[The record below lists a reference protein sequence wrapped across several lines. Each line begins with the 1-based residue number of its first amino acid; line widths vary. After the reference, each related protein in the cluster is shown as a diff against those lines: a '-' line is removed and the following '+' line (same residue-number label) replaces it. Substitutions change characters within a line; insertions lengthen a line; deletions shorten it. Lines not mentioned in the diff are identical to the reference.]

1 MNIPTFI
8 AIDLETTGLEFHK
21 DEIIE
26 VALMRFQDGS
36 PAESLDYLVRPASVK
51 LRPFIESLTG
61 ISQKDLDE
69 SEDFASLAG
78 KIRSF
83 IGDSPIVAHNAS
95 FDARFLKSAFAK
107 VGIDF
112 ENHPVWDSLTLS
124 RIAFQDVPNHRLDTL
139 VASLGIEH
147 SRAHRALPDAE
158 ACGKLFVK
166 AFEKI
171 ASMDSWLMNALT
183 KVSVETH
190 WEKLFGP
197 AAGAAEFTPSYKIP
211 EVSGEQGVPLPSGGK
226 RVSEFFDEGGI
237 LSKHIPEFTYRKNQA
252 EYASIAERNMYKGG
266 LCVIEAPTGSGKS
279 MAYLVAA
286 ANKAV
291 AGERVVI
298 STATRALQEQL
309 WNHDIPQIAPLFDGK
324 LKVAILK
331 GRDNYLC
338 LRKFEQLLECSAG
351 LLQSEERDSFM
362 ALLPW
367 VEQTTTGDINE
378 CTSFNHNRNRVLWSK
393 LSSSASTCEGEK
405 CVHYA
410 HCPAMVAKRRAA
422 ASNMLL
428 VNHALFMADLKLDFA
443 LLPTYEHVVFDEA
456 HRLPEV
462 SNQAQGRLVS
472 FFGYRNIAK
481 TLVPSRMRKD
491 GLIAEIENRIP
502 AEETALIDACEELIN
517 ALNETEK
524 CLHRLFMKIGKRV
537 GKLKTDKTGLIYR
550 NGIQAE
556 YDADPK
562 PFVDQF
568 LVSKAQADKLFD
580 SLAAVPTTKGLVKDA
595 RGAMEDLS
603 RFMSDF
609 EFLVK
614 AGRNDWV
621 FYLEEPFNPHTLKMH
636 AYPLHSGDTW
646 KEKFYPWIKSALFT
660 SATLAVQG
668 DLSYFVQKMG
678 MSMDSPKKR
687 PFLKVFPDTSAVE
700 SRSSVMVAKFL
711 PKPSAPEFG
720 NALNETLLQLLPN
733 VEENTLVL
741 FTSVATMMKAQT
753 VLAPAF
759 AEKNKLL
766 LCQHV
771 DGSLDGLVS
780 MFRKSR
786 GACLLG
792 CQTLW
797 EGVDFPGDALKL
809 LVITKLPF
817 PNPSDPLVAGIS
829 ADMKLRGE
837 NTFKNYFV
845 PEAYMELRQGLGRL
859 IRTESDSGKIVI
871 LDNRVVNEAYG
882 KTFMRIWN
890 NKQQVAQSIDDV
902 AAFVS

>member
-8 AIDLETTGLEFHK
+8 AVDLETTGLEFDK

-26 VALMRFQDGS
+26 VALMRFENGK
-36 PAESLDYLVRPASVK
+36 PADSVDYLVKPTAVK

-61 ISQKDLDE
+61 ITQKELDE

-83 IGDSPIVAHNAS
+83 IGDSPIVAHNAA
-95 FDARFLKSAFAK
+95 FDARFLRQSFAK
-107 VGIDF
+107 VGVAFDD
-112 ENHPVWDSLTLS
+112 HPVWDSLTLS

-139 VASLGIEH
+139 VQALGIER

-158 ACGKLFVK
+158 ACGNLFVK
-166 AFEKI
+166 ALEKI
-171 ASMDSWLMNALT
+171 RSMDSWVQQSLA
-183 KVSVETH
+183 KVGAGSP
-190 WEKLFGP
+190 WEELFGSPDNFPESRPVYRIADVQESP
-197 AAGAAEFTPSYKIP
+197 AVAGAVKSR
-211 EVSGEQGVPLPSGGK
+211 
-226 RVSEFFDEGGI
+226 RVSEFFDEGGL
-237 LSKHIPEFTYRKNQA
+237 LSREIPDFAYRKNQA
-252 EYASIAERNMYKGG
+252 EYAAIAERNMYKGG

-279 MAYLVAA
+279 MAYLIAA
-286 ANKAV
+286 VNKAV

-309 WNHDIPQIAPLFDGK
+309 WNHDIPQIAPLFGGA
-324 LKVAILK
+324 LKVAMLK
-331 GRDNYLC
+331 GRENYLC
-338 LRKFEQLLECSAG
+338 LRKFEQILESPEC
-351 LLQSEERDSFM
+351 LLQADERDSFM
-362 ALLPW
+362 ALIPW
-367 VEQTTTGDINE
+367 VERTTTGDINE
-378 CTSFNHNRNRVLWSK
+378 CPAFNHNRNRVLWSK
-393 LSSSASTCEGEK
+393 LSGCAASCAGGK
-405 CVHYA
+405 HS
-410 HCPAMVAKRRAA
+410 HQGMCPAQIAKKRAA
-422 ASNMLL
+422 ASNLLL
-428 VNHALFMADLKLDFA
+428 VNHALFMADLKLEFA

-472 FFGYRNIAK
+472 FFGFRNIAK
-481 TLVPSRMRKD
+481 TLVPSKLRKD
-491 GLIAEIENRIP
+491 GLLAEIENRLP
-502 AEETALIDACEELIN
+502 EDAAALMDQCEELIN
-517 ALNETEK
+517 GLNETEK
-524 CLHRLFMKIGKRV
+524 ALHRFFMKIGKRM
-537 GKLKTDKTGLIYR
+537 GKLKGDRSGLIYQ
-550 NGIQAE
+550 NGILAE

-562 PFVDQF
+562 TFLDQYQ
-568 LVSKAQADKLFD
+568 VTREIADRLFAA
-580 SLAAVPTTKGLVKDA
+580 LAAVPAATGLVKDA
-595 RGAMEDLS
+595 QGAMES
-603 RFMSDF
+603 IGQFVSDF

-614 AGRNDWV
+614 ARRQDWV

-636 AYPLHSGDTW
+636 GYPLRSGELW

-668 DLSYFVQKMG
+668 DLSYYVGKMG
-678 MSMDSPKKR
+678 MSSDGPGKR
-687 PFLKVFPDTSAVE
+687 PFLKVFPDEQAKD
-700 SRSSVMVAKFL
+700 SRASVMVARFL
-711 PKPSAPEFG
+711 PKPSAAEYG
-720 NALNETLLQLLPN
+720 EALNETLLQFLPQ
-733 VEENTLVL
+733 VEENALVL
-741 FTSVATMMKAQT
+741 FTSVATMMKAQAA
-753 VLAPAF
+753 LAPAF

-780 MFRKSR
+780 MFRASR

-829 ADMKLRGE
+829 ADMKSRGE
-837 NTFKNYFV
+837 NTFKNFFV

-859 IRTESDSGKIVI
+859 IRTESDSGKILI

-890 NKQQVAQSIDDV
+890 NKQQVANSIEELK
-902 AAFVS
+902 AFV

>member
-1 MNIPTFI
+1 MP
-8 AIDLETTGLEFHK
+8 AI
-21 DEIIE
+21 
-26 VALMRFQDGS
+26 
-36 PAESLDYLVRPASVK
+36 
-51 LRPFIESLTG
+51 
-61 ISQKDLDE
+61 
-69 SEDFASLAG
+69 
-78 KIRSF
+78 
-83 IGDSPIVAHNAS
+83 
-95 FDARFLKSAFAK
+95 
-107 VGIDF
+107 
-112 ENHPVWDSLTLS
+112 
-124 RIAFQDVPNHRLDTL
+124 
-139 VASLGIEH
+139 
-147 SRAHRALPDAE
+147 
-158 ACGKLFVK
+158 
-166 AFEKI
+166 
-171 ASMDSWLMNALT
+171 
-183 KVSVETH
+183 
-190 WEKLFGP
+190 
-197 AAGAAEFTPSYKIP
+197 
-211 EVSGEQGVPLPSGGK
+211 
-226 RVSEFFDEGGI
+226 
-237 LSKHIPEFTYRKNQA
+237 
-252 EYASIAERNMYKGG
+252 
-266 LCVIEAPTGSGKS
+266 
-279 MAYLVAA
+279 
-286 ANKAV
+286 
-291 AGERVVI
+291 
-298 STATRALQEQL
+298 
-309 WNHDIPQIAPLFDGK
+309 
-324 LKVAILK
+324 
-331 GRDNYLC
+331 
-338 LRKFEQLLECSAG
+338 
-351 LLQSEERDSFM
+351 
-362 ALLPW
+362 
-367 VEQTTTGDINE
+367 
-378 CTSFNHNRNRVLWSK
+378 
-393 LSSSASTCEGEK
+393 
-405 CVHYA
+405 
-410 HCPAMVAKRRAA
+410 
-422 ASNMLL
+422 
-428 VNHALFMADLKLDFA
+428 
-443 LLPTYEHVVFDEA
+443 
-456 HRLPEV
+456 
-462 SNQAQGRLVS
+462 
-472 FFGYRNIAK
+472 
-481 TLVPSRMRKD
+481 
-491 GLIAEIENRIP
+491 
-502 AEETALIDACEELIN
+502 
-517 ALNETEK
+517 
-524 CLHRLFMKIGKRV
+524 

-550 NGIQAE
+550 NGILAE

-580 SLAAVPTTKGLVKDA
+580 SLASVSATKGLVKDA
-595 RGAMEDLS
+595 RGAMDELS
-603 RFMSDF
+603 RFMTDF

-668 DLSYFVQKMG
+668 DLAYFVQKMG

-687 PFLKVFPDTSAVE
+687 PFLKVFSDASGSE
-700 SRSSVMVAKFL
+700 SRSSVMVAKYL

-720 NALNETLLQLLPN
+720 NALNETLLQLLPT

-741 FTSVATMMKAQT
+741 FTSVATMMKAQA

-829 ADMKLRGE
+829 ADMKARGE

-890 NKQQVAQSIDDV
+890 NKQQVASSIDELKS
-902 AAFVS
+902 FVS